1 MNLNHFVNEYNSSLQ
16 RILCSLKGGRLMV
29 NVKWIY
35 TVVMII
41 LCLVLAYLL
50 VILLPTFR
58 PIGKTVL
65 TVLSPFII
73 AAFISYLLYPIIE
86 KLAQM
91 KVNKALAVSLIYVLF
106 FATIGFILYRGIP
119 LFLVQL
125 QELGEQLPQL
135 LVLYED
141 SIYSMYEN
149 TSFLPEVFHDK
160 MAVVIQNIETKMAT
174 KLEQIL
180 EKLTN
185 IMDFV
190 LILTIIP
197 VLVFYILIDYER
209 IKQAVYHVLSFPLLI
224 KTDKVLHA
232 IDKSLGSYIRGQI
245 TISAFIMLI
254 TFLMYHTLQ
263 LKYGLLLAF
272 IMGVMNIIPYFGPII
287 GTIPAIL
294 IAMTTS
300 WKLVII
306 IIITNLLIQLVE
318 NSFLSPY
325 IMGKSVQIH
334 PIVIIFI
341 LIVGAEIGGIIGMI
355 VAVPIT
361 TIAKAII
368 QQFYKINSNAIDI

>member
-1 MNLNHFVNEYNSSLQ
+1 
-16 RILCSLKGGRLMV
+16 MV
-29 NVKWIY
+29 NVKRIY

-50 VILLPTFR
+50 VVLLPTFR

-65 TVLSPFII
+65 TILSPFII
-73 AAFISYLLYPIIE
+73 AAFISYLLYPVIE
-86 KLAQM
+86 KLAEM
-91 KVNKALAVSLIYVLF
+91 KVNRALAVTLIYILF
-106 FATIGFILYRGIP
+106 FATIGIVLYRGIP

-135 LVLYED
+135 LVLYEN

-160 MAVVIQNIETKMAT
+160 MTVVIQSIEAKMAT

-185 IMDFV
+185 VMDFV

-209 IKQAVYHVLSFPLLI
+209 IKKAVYHVLSFPLLV

-334 PIVIIFI
+334 PIGIIFI